1 MRRFEREVV
10 DYKLIEAM
18 LKEMTIVN
26 VGMNDEDGFP
36 YVVPLSF
43 GFEMTDTHLNV
54 YTHFMKVGK
63 MVSLL
68 KKDPRVCV
76 EFSIFNDFPDK
87 KYKGH
92 YHDYRSVIA
101 KGKMKILDYKD
112 DPETWEKGYNL
123 LYTCN
128 NRAIKPLSERKV
140 IPGMYIGVVEC
151 DLKDVTAKSEF
162 PLRTVEDVPFL
173 NVYEQE
179 DDEVPFDIS
188 DIIADRKAR
197 KDNS

>member
-10 DYKLIEAM
+10 DYELIKAM
-18 LKEMTIVN
+18 LKEMNIAN
-26 VGMNDEDGFP
+26 IGMNDEDGFP

-43 GFEMTDTHLNV
+43 GFEMTDTHLNI
-54 YTHFMKVGK
+54 Y
-63 MVSLL
+63 
-68 KKDPRVCV
+68 RVCV

-101 KGKMKILDYKD
+101 KGKMKMLDYKD

-128 NRAIKPLSERKV
+128 HREIKPLSERKV
-140 IPGMYIGVVEC
+140 VPGIYIGVIEC

-179 DDEVPFDIS
+179 DDEIPFDIS
-188 DIIADRKAR
+188 DIIADRNAR
-197 KDNS
+197 MK

>member
-10 DYKLIEAM
+10 DYELIKAM
-18 LKEMTIVN
+18 LKEMNIAN
-26 VGMNDEDGFP
+26 IGMNDEDGFP

-43 GFEMTDTHLNV
+43 GFEMTDTHLNI

-63 MVSLL
+63 KVDLL

-101 KGKMKILDYKD
+101 KGKMKMLDYKD

-128 NRAIKPLSERKV
+128 HIQSHQYK
-140 IPGMYIGVVEC
+140 
-151 DLKDVTAKSEF
+151 
-162 PLRTVEDVPFL
+162 
-173 NVYEQE
+173 
-179 DDEVPFDIS
+179 
-188 DIIADRKAR
+188 
-197 KDNS
+197 